1 MDSTTLRRQL
11 GLLRSLFVYWRPG
24 RQRGLRRLYGRFV
37 GRGDLVLDVG
47 AHLGDRSLAFAA
59 LGARVVALEPQP
71 HVYRWL
77 RRIVGRRSGITLLC
91 AAAGAESGT
100 AELAVS
106 IGNPT
111 VSSMSGGWR
120 KTVATANP
128 GFQRVAW
135 QETVIVPVT
144 TLDALI
150 REHGEPAFCK
160 IDVEGFEA
168 LVLAGLS
175 HPVPALSL
183 EFVAGCMDAA
193 RECVGR
199 LEELAPYRYNVIAG
213 EGRAFLFSD
222 WCDAAAMDAW
232 LAAGAEGLSSGDV
245 YAWQS
250 RDGGRKPDE
259 CA

>member
-1 MDSTTLRRQL
+1 MDSAMLRRQL
-11 GLLRSLFVYWRPG
+11 GLLRSLLVYWRPG

-47 AHLGDRSLAFAA
+47 AHLGDRTLAFAA

-77 RRIVGRRSGITLLC
+77 QRIVGRRSGVTLLC

-106 IGNPT
+106 ISNPT

-120 KTVATANP
+120 KAVVAANP

-135 QETVIVPVT
+135 QETVTVPVV
-144 TLDALI
+144 TLDELI

-168 LVLAGLS
+168 RVLAGLS
-175 HPVPALSL
+175 HPVPALSF
-183 EFVAGCMDAA
+183 EFVAGCLDAA

-199 LEELAPYRYNVIAG
+199 LGGLGPYRYNVIAG
-213 EGRAFLFSD
+213 EGRAFLFND

-245 YAWQS
+245 YAWQP
-250 RDGGRKPDE
+250 RIGGQE
-259 CA
+259 NG

>member
-1 MDSTTLRRQL
+1 MDSATLHRQL
-11 GLLRSLFVYWRPG
+11 GLLRSLLVYWRPG

-47 AHLGDRSLAFAA
+47 AHLGDRTLAFAA

-77 RRIVGRRSGITLLC
+77 QRIAGRRPGVTLLC
-91 AAAGAESGT
+91 AAAGAEPGT

-111 VSSMSGGWR
+111 VSSMSGVWR
-120 KTVATANP
+120 KSVASANP
-128 GFQRVAW
+128 GFQGVAW
-135 QETVIVPVT
+135 QETVTVPVV

-150 REHGEPAFCK
+150 HEHGEPAFCK

-175 HPVPALSL
+175 HPVPGLSL
-183 EFVAGCMDAA
+183 EVVAGCLGAA
-193 RECVGR
+193 RQCVGR
-199 LEELAPYRYNVIAG
+199 LEELGRYRYNVIAG
-213 EGRAFLFSD
+213 EGRAFLFND

-245 YAWQS
+245 YAWHL
-250 RDGGRKPDE
+250 PDRRE
-259 CA
+259 ENG